1 MSDNRI
7 VANNNSGQVVGGSNN
22 QVSWTSGAAASA
34 DAVELQRRL
43 DELQQ
48 LLARYAAALPDPG
61 QLQDDTA
68 ELATQLRRDRPNRTV
83 VSGLLTSLTAGATGV
98 SAVAAAVQ
106 AVGRLVSRVLT

>member
-7 VANNNSGQVVGGSNN
+7 VANNNSGQIVGGSNN
-22 QVSWTSGAAASA
+22 QVSWSSGAPSA
-34 DAVELQRRL
+34 DTVELQRRL

-48 LLARYAAALPDPG
+48 LLARYAAALPNSG
-61 QLQDDTA
+61 QLQDDTD

-83 VSGLLTSLTAGATGV
+83 VRSLLTSLTAGASGV

-106 AVGRLVSRVLT
+106 GVGQLVSRVLG